1 MNQYRSTAF
10 GRWSP
15 ELKFRNIL
23 KFWKR
28 VTIISALQ
36 TGSSSSCRRGREP
49 DSIPSITNWS
59 SAADE
64 RSPAPYTFQKKVNA
78 EIHVIFRKS
87 NSLFYFIWN
96 LAPSFGRPL
105 DRGQTPPWRSS
116 TTPMNHKVSIAE
128 KFPHEL
134 WDLIVVGAE
143 GGEADLL
150 AELGK
155 ADGGNSFLWL
165 LFIPWRLIPKNRPW
179 VSKQRHVA
187 KQLVAAVRL
196 QQNHVW
202 ALHQI
207 YIFLFS
213 APRVCRKGPKSV
225 ECTWHGFQSH
235 RTNILVVRI

>member
-1 MNQYRSTAF
+1 MSFFAN
-10 GRWSP
+10 
-15 ELKFRNIL
+15 L
-23 KFWKR
+23 
-28 VTIISALQ
+28 
-36 TGSSSSCRRGREP
+36 
-49 DSIPSITNWS
+49 IPC
-59 SAADE
+59 
-64 RSPAPYTFQKKVNA
+64 
-78 EIHVIFRKS
+78 
-87 NSLFYFIWN
+87 LIWN

-116 TTPMNHKVSIAE
+116 TTPMNHKASITG

-225 ECTWHGFQSH
+225 ECTCNNHWFRSH
-235 RTNILVVRI
+235 RIKILVVRI